1 MHLQLQGFFILSF
14 RALCM
19 ALPKTSGGMA
29 QVYFCRFLG
38 IVFKTGRI
46 EHEAHVYRTLTSS
59 PGQRPPESLVCCY
72 AHIPCVRALV
82 LHYCGR
88 STLSNYIYSG
98 GPQMPIDAV
107 VDSALRI
114 LEALQY
120 LHKLGFVH
128 GDVKPANCCY
138 GPNGATLIDIGN
150 AWKQG
155 SSEKPPANSNY
166 LHLPPELM
174 ILDDPIPSHHGDL
187 WGVGIILYR
196 LIEQS
201 FPFGNDV
208 LSSTT
213 LNMLRC
219 YAKHEY
225 RDRKP
230 TFKGPVHPIHSII
243 TKMLSFDRSDRYP
256 TAEAVLHALRATT

>member
-14 RALCM
+14 HALCM
-19 ALPKTSGGMA
+19 TLPKISGGMA
-29 QVYFCRFLG
+29 KVYFCGFV
-38 IVFKTGRI
+38 VFKTGRT

-59 PGQRPPESLVCCY
+59 GQRPPKSLVCCY

-150 AWKQG
+150 ARQQG

-166 LHLPPELM
+166 LYLPPELM
-174 ILDDPIPSHHGDL
+174 ICDDPIPSPHGDL
-187 WGVGIILYR
+187 WGVGIILYQ
-196 LIEQS
+196 LIELT

-213 LNMLRC
+213 LNLLRC
-219 YAKHEY
+219 YAERNY
-225 RDRKP
+225 RTEP
-230 TFKGPVHPIHSII
+230 SFKGPVHPIHSII
-243 TKMLSFDRSDRYP
+243 TKMLSYDRSDRYP
-256 TAEAVLHALRATT
+256 TAEAVLRELRATT

>member
-1 MHLQLQGFFILSF
+1 
-14 RALCM
+14 
-19 ALPKTSGGMA
+19 
-29 QVYFCRFLG
+29 
-38 IVFKTGRI
+38 
-46 EHEAHVYRTLTSS
+46 
-59 PGQRPPESLVCCY
+59 
-72 AHIPCVRALV
+72 
-82 LHYCGR
+82 
-88 STLSNYIYSG
+88 
-98 GPQMPIDAV
+98 MPINAV

-138 GPNGATLIDIGN
+138 GPNGVTLIDIGN
-150 AWKQG
+150 SWKHG

-166 LHLPPELM
+166 LYLPPELM
-174 ILDDPIPSHHGDL
+174 IDDDPIPSPHGDL
-187 WGVGIILYR
+187 WGVGIILYQ

-219 YAKHEY
+219 YAKREY

-230 TFKGPVHPIHSII
+230 TFNGRVHPIHAII
-243 TKMLSFDRSDRYP
+243 TKMLSYDPSDRYP
-256 TAEAVLHALRATT
+256 TAEAVLHDLWKNIHKEKMRTTLRLIGTLRIEYYAPYLGQQRHRLCEARSQAARTRRREGAVRRQVAPAYGPHLAIEGQ